1 MSSFSWADFIVGNK
15 NKTVVQD
22 KNEQWTKTRMLLEA
36 LHLKPAAALTN
47 DTVNCV
53 SQGGR
58 YQLATNHT
66 QSQCCHHPGQLT
78 SDVSVDKNLKEQSSE
93 CALVSIWPHWWIRL
107 YRHGDVRLVFT
118 GFPLKIQLMMFFFLQ
133 TMTLLSLHNSHCDQ
147 T

>member
-1 MSSFSWADFIVGNK
+1 MN
-15 NKTVVQD
+15 
-22 KNEQWTKTRMLLEA
+22 KTRMLLEEMILLLIVRLLTA

-93 CALVSIWPHWWIRL
+93 CALVSI
-107 YRHGDVRLVFT
+107 
-118 GFPLKIQLMMFFFLQ
+118 
-133 TMTLLSLHNSHCDQ
+133 
-147 T
+147 